1 VPPAEPPN
9 RPDLP
14 HRSSRTL
21 VLGGARSG
29 KSAYAERLAHTLAGT
44 ESVRYLATSRRD
56 PSDVD
61 WEDRVEQHRV
71 RRPATWTTIETAP
84 GRDLAEQLRS
94 STDAPVTLV
103 DDLGTWLTVEFDA
116 AGAWDLPRGTLAGE
130 VEELVASVR
139 DYAGDLV
146 LVTPEVGLGVI
157 PETRSGRLFRDEI
170 GALNARLAE
179 VCDRAVL
186 VVAGLTMTLKDLPA
200 ANASGTTVPSR
211 TRGQA

>member
-1 VPPAEPPN
+1 MYVKILPNCRVGSVCVRVPRRTPN

-14 HRSSRTL
+14 TGPREPWFSAAHDPGSRHTPN
-21 VLGGARSG
+21 GWR
-29 KSAYAERLAHTLAGT
+29 TLAGT
-44 ESVRYLATSRRD
+44 GSVRYLATSRRD

-116 AGAWDLPRGTLAGE
+116 AGAWDLPRGT
-130 VEELVASVR
+130 SQ
-139 DYAGDLV
+139 
-146 LVTPEVGLGVI
+146 
-157 PETRSGRLFRDEI
+157 
-170 GALNARLAE
+170 ARLRNWS
-179 VCDRAVL
+179 RAS
-186 VVAGLTMTLKDLPA
+186 A
-200 ANASGTTVPSR
+200 TTPVTSSS
-211 TRGQA
+211 